1 MLTQFMAYS
10 VCAGLNWVWFGLG
23 FFQFWF
29 LVGFSFGE
37 GCWGGGGSK
46 FFGLGFF
53 LQIEG
58 E

>member
-37 GCWGGGGSK
+37 GCWGGGGK
-46 FFGLGFF
+46 
-53 LQIEG
+53 
-58 E
+58 